1 MVMDGYFESFDLLVT
16 KCRNPPQWRF
26 LANSVSDSVT
36 YSLQFGIYRWNLNQ
50 NKLLQRKQN
59 NLPLDDVFPK
69 ELTSPILNAI
79 NPKKNI
85 KEWFGKAIW
94 MKDCLIALKIFP
106 KRMLFKEMLVFWSSL
121 DSYQLSALVA
131 LLNSKAL
138 GEKDTA
144 NGIEHFYLQSL

>member
-16 KCRNPPQWRF
+16 KCRNSPQWRF

-121 DSYQLSALVA
+121 DSYQLSALVT

-144 NGIEHFYLQSL
+144 NGMEHFYLQSL

>member
-1 MVMDGYFESFDLLVT
+1 MDTSEVSIYLVT

-50 NKLLQRKQN
+50 NKLLRRKQN

-85 KEWFGKAIW
+85 KEWFGRAIW
-94 MKDCLIALKIFP
+94 MKDCLIALKILP
-106 KRMLFKEMLVFWSSL
+106 KRLYQFKEMLVFWSSL